1 MEIFPDLK
9 PPYGKEVTQGYET
22 PCFFVELYIKSRTKT
37 KNYNEHSGVITLTYM
52 QAQADEAD
60 ALQKYDTVR
69 EAFSLKLVVGERYIN
84 IDELDY
90 SWIGKDNNILQ
101 IEIEISYEDKNERP
115 HIHPIMRQL
124 GLEGIKEE

>member
-52 QAQADEAD
+52 QASADEAD
-60 ALQKYDTVR
+60 ALQKYDAVR
-69 EAFSLKLVVGERYIN
+69 EAFSLKLVVGERCIN
-84 IDELDY
+84 IDGVGY
-90 SWIGKDNNILQ
+90 SWIGKDDNILQ
-101 IEIEISYEDKNERP
+101 IEIEISYEDKNERE
-115 HIHPIMRQL
+115 HKHPIMRKL
-124 GLEGIKEE
+124 NLKEEEE